1 MSYRNPQ
8 IIVDRSAEIW
18 AQGMSQFAANIAQG
32 FSNYVEI
39 KKEAK
44 RKDDFDKKHKV
55 GKYKKS

>member
-39 KKEAK
+39 KKKLKENK
-44 RKDDFDKKHKV
+44 IK
-55 GKYKKS
+55 